1 MRDVPSHVRV
11 RFAPSPTGEL
21 HVGGARTALFNWL
34 YARNQG
40 GIFILRIEDTDVK
53 RSSDDMVRGILEGL
67 RWLGLQWDEGPYF
80 QSDRLKLY
88 QITAQK
94 LFREGLAYYCYCD
107 PEKLA
112 EERKKAQKKRQL
124 WKYDRRCLELTPAER
139 KEREEKGLAKALR
152 FLVPPGKTIFHD
164 IIRGKIE
171 IDNKTIEDFVL
182 LRSDNLPTYHLSCVV
197 DDIEMGINYVIR
209 GEDHIS
215 NTPKQILL
223 YHALAKE
230 PPSFA
235 HLPLILGSDK
245 KRLSKRHGATSV
257 LSYREQGL
265 LPDAMVNFLALLG
278 WSPGDDRTLINR
290 EQLIQLFSLEQVNK
304 TSAVFDLQKLEWL
317 NSQYIN
323 NTGVDELALLIKE
336 ELIKAH
342 LWQDDLLDSR
352 KKWFYQLIELLKP
365 RAKRLSDFARDGLP
379 FLSDSFEYNEK
390 AVKKHL
396 NAPSL
401 RIFIKEL
408 HDNFAQME
416 SFQEVELERVL
427 RETAYRLDIKAAILI
442 HATRVAVTGQAVSP
456 GLFEVLALLGK
467 EKTLARL
474 QRLLDYLSTP

>member
-1 MRDVPSHVRV
+1 MNNAPYEVRV

-34 YARNQG
+34 FARNQSG
-40 GIFILRIEDTDVK
+40 TFILRIEDTDVK
-53 RSSDDMVRGILEGL
+53 RSSENMVKGILEGL
-67 RWLGLQWDEGPYF
+67 KWLGLQWDEGPYF
-80 QSDRLKLY
+80 QSDRLKFY

-94 LFREGLAYYCYCD
+94 LFKEGLAYYCYCSPD
-107 PEKLA
+107 ELA
-112 EERKKAQKKRQL
+112 EERRKAQKNRQL
-124 WKYDRRCLELTPAER
+124 WKYDRRCLKLTPSER
-139 KEREEKGLAKALR
+139 KEKEKKGMQKALR

-164 IIRGKIE
+164 IVRGKIE
-171 IDNKTIEDFVL
+171 VDNQTIEDFVL

-230 PPSFA
+230 PPNFA
-235 HLPLILGSDK
+235 HLPLILGSDRS
-245 KRLSKRHGATSV
+245 RLSKRHGATS
-257 LSYREQGL
+257 LLHYREQGF

-278 WSPGDDRTLINR
+278 WSPGDDRTLVGR
-290 EQLIQLFSLEQVNK
+290 EELIQLFSLEQVSK

-323 NTGVDELALLIKE
+323 NTKTE
-336 ELIKAH
+336 ELIPRIKKELEKAN
-342 LWQDDLLDSR
+342 LWQDDLLGSK

-365 RAKRLSDFARDGLP
+365 RAKRLGDFARDSLP
-379 FLSDSFEYNEK
+379 FLSDSFEYDEK
-390 AVKKHL
+390 AIKKHL
-396 NAPSL
+396 NVPSL

-416 SFQEVELERVL
+416 SFEEVELERVL
-427 RETAYRLDIKAAILI
+427 RETAYRLDIKAAVLI
-442 HATRVAVTGQAVSP
+442 HATRVALTGQAVSP
-456 GLFEVLALLGK
+456 GIFEVLALLGK

-474 QRLLDYLSTP
+474 QMLLDFLGTS